1 MVGIG
6 LMDAWPSGAPR
17 TSQRRPTTL
26 PRPSSAARREQTRPK
41 RVPRRIW
48 RPSLVDPEA
57 RRSSQETPRRAP
69 RAPKRRPREPQ
80 NAFKTI
86 FGSKM
91 VIFQKSSS
99 RFHKI
104 NIFEG
109 RKVSLGAQNRPQ
121 EAPKGDKKRYRKKKI
136 ENRRKEDHQE
146 RQKELQKALPPFD
159 PATGDLRVKGRE
171 SSLVGRG
178 P

>member
-1 MVGIG
+1 M
-6 LMDAWPSGAPR
+6 GA
-17 TSQRRPTTL
+17 QNRPQEAAL
-26 PRPSSAARREQTRPK
+26 PRPSSAARSEQTRPK

-91 VIFQKSSS
+91 LIFQKSSC
-99 RFHKI
+99 RPHKTI
-104 NIFEG
+104 IFEG
-109 RKVSLGAQNRPQ
+109 RRVGLGAQNRPQ
-121 EAPKGDKKRYRKKKI
+121 EGPKGDEKRYRKKKI

-146 RQKELQKALPPFD
+146 RQKEFQKVLN
-159 PATGDLRVKGRE
+159 V
-171 SSLVGRG
+171 
-178 P
+178 